1 MFECLIPYR
10 EEHNKAFLFLSTKSM
25 DPKYCWF
32 ITALLLFVSCQ
43 KAAAIREQK
52 KGRACLDLQQKRHHS
67 MLSSSPLWKTKPL
80 PPHHKAVMPSLQ
92 PYKKN
97 GPYPHLR
104 FDQCPLAATKL
115 IISHCQRS
123 TPDPMRTQK

>member
-92 PYKKN
+92 VNTRSYENPKVA
-97 GPYPHLR
+97 R
-104 FDQCPLAATKL
+104 STEAPLA
-115 IISHCQRS
+115 SHQTS
-123 TPDPMRTQK
+123 YGHSDFV